1 MTRDVS
7 ELFKVEL
14 DGDLRADRYISD
26 YLKLF
31 SRSQIKNRNVRVLF
45 NNKEIKL
52 SKILNDGDLITV
64 EYDNPN

>member
-1 MTRDVS
+1 MTKDVS

-14 DGDLRADRYISD
+14 DEGLRADRYISD

-31 SRSQIKNRNVRVLF
+31 SRSQIKNRNVRILI

-64 EYDNPN
+64 